1 MSLSTYDV
9 TVPVFRQYLQG
20 LSNVLA
26 KADAHCASGAA
37 SDNEWANARL
47 CDDMFPLSWQVA
59 LAILHSAGAVANLSG
74 DSYPRAN
81 GLETLAGCKAAV
93 DAAIA
98 YLDGVKPA
106 ALEGDLG
113 RDITVQMP
121 MSTMEFVARD
131 YLFTF
136 AYGNF
141 FFHVTTAYD
150 LLRHKGLAIGKRDF
164 LGAVNVKSVTA

>member
-9 TVPVFRQYLQG
+9 TVPVFRQYLGG

-26 KADAHCASGAA
+26 KAEAHCAAAGA
-37 SDNEWANARL
+37 NESEWIGSRL
-47 CDDMFPLSWQVA
+47 CDDMFPFNWQIMLSVM
-59 LAILHSAGAVANLSG
+59 HSAGAVANLRG
-74 DSYPRAN
+74 ETYPRAE

-106 ALEGDLG
+106 DLEGDLD
-113 RDITVQMP
+113 RDLTLQMP
-121 MSTMEFVARD
+121 NGSMSFVARD

-150 LLRHKGLAIGKRDF
+150 LLRHRGLGIGKRDF
-164 LGAVNVKSVTA
+164 LGAVKMKAPA